1 MKGALPDNRT
11 VKRFLALLR
20 DVPPGVTSLQ
30 LGDFRVEFAQGRPEP
45 TVETGY
51 VPPVTVAPRPDAV
64 PLVPGTPFPDD
75 DSRID
80 AADLYLADIE
90 LDMTA
95 PELS

>member
-30 LGDFRVEFAQGRPEP
+30 LGDFRVEVVQGRPVVAAQP
-45 TVETGY
+45 SAGQPL
-51 VPPVTVAPRPDAV
+51 PPPPQTV